1 MTSVALTPTW
11 LALSTRRFV
20 TVVVGAVVLLRL
32 ALLPGP
38 MRPDE
43 AGYLLVAQGWRSG
56 GPNLYGH
63 YFVDRPPLLIAVYR
77 LAVLIG
83 WPQSVRL
90 LATVAA
96 AVFVLAASWAAHQVT
111 SRPGV
116 RWATLTAAALITT
129 PLLMTQEADGE
140 IFAAP
145 LVMLAVALTLS
156 AVRRR
161 GARSLG
167 NAVAAGLAAGAAV
180 MVKQNFGDAVVFAIV
195 LLVVGVR
202 QRRIK
207 LREAATVA
215 GGGVAGGLLVVLAA
229 VVYVAWSGVR
239 TSVAWT
245 AVFGFRGTALD
256 VIEDHSL
263 HAVSVRAVA
272 LVLLG
277 VLSGVA
283 PLLVVLGLEAR
294 RRRLKGSPVAWAVG
308 ATMLLEVASV
318 ASGGSYWPHYLIQI
332 APMLALAAG
341 LWAPTARRL
350 RAVVAFVM
358 ASSVAA
364 TTVIVLSGAS
374 SAQTSQ
380 VVGTWLRDSGRPG
393 DTATMLYG
401 NADAQQASGM
411 TSPYPQ
417 LWTLPMRTL
426 DPHLATLRAVLSGRQ
441 APTWVVVWHN
451 LDPWRIDAH
460 GRTRRVLE
468 THYHPVARVCGHQVY
483 LRDGVNRSMA
493 STTRAS
499 DSGIDIDM
507 DVDLPGR

>member
-1 MTSVALTPTW
+1 MTSAALKASWP
-11 LALSTRRFV
+11 ALPTRRFV
-20 TVVVGAVVLLRL
+20 AAVVAAVALLRL

-43 AGYLLVAQGWRSG
+43 AGYLLVAEGWRSG

-63 YFVDRPPLLIAVYR
+63 YFVDRPPLLIAAYR

-96 AVFVLAASWAAHQVT
+96 VLFVLSAAWAAHQVT
-111 SRPGV
+111 GQRGV
-116 RWATLTAAALITT
+116 RWAALTAAALVTT

-140 IFAAP
+140 VFAAP

-167 NAVAAGLAAGAAV
+167 LAVAAGLAAGAAV
-180 MVKQNFGDAVVFAIV
+180 MVKQNFGDAVVFAAV
-195 LLVVGVR
+195 LLVVSVH
-202 QRRIK
+202 QRRIR
-207 LREAATVA
+207 LGHAATVA
-215 GGGVAGGLLVVLAA
+215 GGGVVGGLLVVLAA
-229 VVYVAWSGVR
+229 VGYVAWSGVGAA
-239 TSVAWT
+239 VAWT

-263 HAVSVRAVA
+263 HAVSLRAAA
-272 LVLLG
+272 LVLIG
-277 VLSGVA
+277 VLSGVV
-283 PLLVVLGLEAR
+283 PLLVVLGVEAR
-294 RRRLKGSPVAWAVG
+294 RRRLGGGPVAWAVG
-308 ATMLLEVASV
+308 ATMLLEVVSV
-318 ASGGSYWPHYLIQI
+318 ASGGSYWPHYLIQV

-341 LWAPTARRL
+341 LWAPDARRV
-350 RAVVAFVM
+350 RAVVAFVV

-364 TTVIVLSGAS
+364 TSVILLSGAS
-374 SAQTSQ
+374 SSHSGQ
-380 VVGTWLRDSGRPG
+380 VVGAWLRSSGRPG

-426 DPHLATLRAVLSGRQ
+426 DPHLATLRSVLTSRQ

-460 GRTRRVLE
+460 GRTQRALD
-468 THYHPVARVCGHQVY
+468 THYRPVARVCGHQVY
-483 LRDGVNRSMA
+483 LRDGVDRSMA
-493 STTRAS
+493 STRCAWE
-499 DSGIDIDM
+499 SGVDIDM
-507 DVDLPGR
+507 DIDLPGR